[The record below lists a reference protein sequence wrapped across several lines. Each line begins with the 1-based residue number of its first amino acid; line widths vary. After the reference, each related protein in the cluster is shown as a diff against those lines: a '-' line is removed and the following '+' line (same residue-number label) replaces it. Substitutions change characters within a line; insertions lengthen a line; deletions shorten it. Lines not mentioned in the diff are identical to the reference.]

1 MQNRA
6 HLTKAESKTKF
17 FMKKLVVPIV
27 LLLFLMCTA
36 VPHVFATEES
46 ISLPGRLLIPA
57 ENETFGAV
65 DEQHPLNL
73 DHATSRSA
81 LSNSALPSSVNLS
94 TSKYFPPIRNQQGG
108 SCAAWATT
116 YYQFTYE
123 VARLNDWDAKHDD
136 SKVFS
141 PKYVWNYI
149 NQGGNNG
156 VSRASC
162 INILAKQGSV
172 RWSEFPQN
180 SLSYDWYQGSSEAQT
195 TAALRQALK
204 TRVVDKQ
211 TNWKNFAIEKTDK
224 NNNGEETPI
233 TSNVDAHLNEMKQLL
248 ADGHVLS
255 IDTFVTKWQ
264 VDTLSNGQTGILFGR
279 EQYTKDAQGN
289 YKRKSNGDLDPSGHS
304 MTIVG
309 YDDNI
314 SYDLNGNGTIQNFEK
329 GAFLLAN
336 SWGTNAT
343 DHNNGYIWVMYDALN
358 NVSNVSTL
366 NPTVVDTV
374 NNIGPRKAF
383 FAHYGYYYM
392 EVSNYNPQRM
402 AEVTI
407 EQKYRN
413 DITVSLS
420 TSDYKT
426 SSKTNQTTFLDK
438 IGGQKSFDGGN
449 NGYQTRTFVFDYD
462 SLYDGNNKVYWVGV
476 TDNNASGTSGSSAT
490 TTVKKIRWVNA
501 NGTVLKEIGTQS
513 AFNGSTKYYY
523 YGIPATGISLNK
535 TSSTLYKGQ
544 TETLTATVSPTK
556 TTDKS
561 VIWRSSNTSV
571 VKVSTSG
578 VVTYV
583 GTGTATVTATTTDGT
598 NLSASCTYR
607 ITDDY
612 QNTYNNA
619 YSVALHSKT
628 AGNINYGGDVDY
640 FKFVPSASGTYLFYT
655 TGSTDT
661 KGFLYN
667 AAQTQLATNDNAN
680 ISGSNFAL
688 KYTLTAGQT
697 YYIKVC
703 ANSTKTG
710 AYTFIVCKAFYETGW
725 GSNNQDARRVQMH
738 ADVASILD
746 TLQIKIGSN
755 TYTLRK
761 PTSGTLDT
769 TINGVR
775 FKVTFLSQNSSLSTR
790 WNINIDM
797 SSIATTYTSKT
808 VSFTFS
814 KGTITNVNG
823 TSLTGLVAYKSSI
836 KTGVDSRATNSLQ
849 KLLSSMASTGYTLTV
864 RNWDNTLVDPTATTK
879 AATGMKIIKTNSS
892 GKIVEIYYVVL
903 FGDAT
908 GSGTVNIGNGIID
921 PADALVALQDSVEL
935 SKLGAL
941 ARIAADVNHD
951 GSIDANDALMINQH
965 SVQLITI
972 DQSYVV
978 TTVPDDCYF
987 LDPVAF

>member
-1 MQNRA
+1 
-6 HLTKAESKTKF
+6 
-17 FMKKLVVPIV
+17 MKE
-27 LLLFLMCTA
+27 LL
-36 VPHVFATEES
+36 
-46 ISLPGRLLIPA
+46 
-57 ENETFGAV
+57 
-65 DEQHPLNL
+65 
-73 DHATSRSA
+73 
-81 LSNSALPSSVNLS
+81 
-94 TSKYFPPIRNQQGG
+94 
-108 SCAAWATT
+108 
-116 YYQFTYE
+116 
-123 VARLNDWDAKHDD
+123 
-136 SKVFS
+136 
-141 PKYVWNYI
+141 
-149 NQGGNNG
+149 NNG
-156 VSRASC
+156 
-162 INILAKQGSV
+162 
-172 RWSEFPQN
+172 
-180 SLSYDWYQGSSEAQT
+180 Y
-195 TAALRQALK
+195 
-204 TRVVDKQ
+204 
-211 TNWKNFAIEKTDK
+211 
-224 NNNGEETPI
+224 
-233 TSNVDAHLNEMKQLL
+233 
-248 ADGHVLS
+248 VLS
-255 IDTFVTKWQ
+255 ISTDCNEWITQ
-264 VDTLSNGQTGILFGR
+264 TLSNGEWGIISG
-279 EQYTKDAQGN
+279 EGT
-289 YKRKSNGDLDPSGHS
+289 NGAHGI
-304 MTIVG
+304 TIVG
-309 YDDNI
+309 YDDNV
-314 SYDLNGNGTIQNFEK
+314 SYDLNQNGTIESFEK
-329 GAFLLAN
+329 GAFLVAN
-336 SWGTNAT
+336 SWGTNASK
-343 DHNNGYIWVMYDALN
+343 HNDGYIWLMYDALN
-358 NVSNVSTL
+358 ETSNAANL
-366 NPTVVDTV
+366 NTVDRHLF
-374 NNIGPRKAF
+374 IRSSL
-383 FAHYGYYYM
+383 YWYI
-392 EVSNYNPQRM
+392 EVANYTPQRM

-561 VIWRSSNTSV
+561 VTWRSSNTSV
-571 VKVSTSG
+571 VRVSTSG
-578 VVTYV
+578 LVTYV
-583 GTGTATVTATTTDGT
+583 GPGTATVTATTTDGT

-612 QNTYNNA
+612 QNTYDKA
-619 YSVALHSKT
+619 YSLQLHSKT

-710 AYTFIVCKAFYETGW
+710 AYTFNVCKAFYETGW
-725 GSNNQDARRVQMH
+725 TSNNQDARRVQMH

-755 TYTLRK
+755 TYTLKK
-761 PTSGTLDT
+761 PTSGALDT

-775 FKVTFLSQNSSLSTR
+775 FKVTFAPLNEYKGLCTR
-790 WNINIDM
+790 WNININM
-797 SSIATTYTSKT
+797 SSITTTYTAKT

-836 KTGVDSRATNSLQ
+836 KTGVDSRDSNNLQ
-849 KLLSSMASTGYTLTV
+849 KLLSSMRSTGYTLTV
-864 RNWDNTLVDPTATTK
+864 RNWDNTGVDSAQLTK